1 MKGTLATAF
10 VLVSLYAN
18 AQQLIMYHT
27 FGGAHFEYHKDTS
40 LFHVSPKQVGQILF
54 EDPLAYKEFKR
65 ARINSTVGGI
75 MGFLGA
81 GLIIIPIATAIAG
94 GDPEWAFAASGGAL
108 VLGSLHFSSSY
119 KLRAQYAVD
128 LYNSKHAALRRK
140 AEFSISGTSLRF
152 VIRL

>member
-1 MKGTLATAF
+1 MKGTLVAAI
-10 VLVSLYAN
+10 VLVSLYVN
-18 AQQLIMYHT
+18 AQQLTMYHT

-40 LFHVSPKQVGQILF
+40 IFHVSPKQVGQILF
-54 EDPLAYKEFKR
+54 EDPLAHKEFKR
-65 ARINSTVGGI
+65 ARTNNAVGGI

-81 GLIIIPIATAIAG
+81 GLMIIPIATAIAG

-128 LYNSKHAALRRK
+128 LYNAKHTAYRRK
-140 AEFSISGTSLRF
+140 AEFSISATSLRL